1 MNSLTLKK
9 FFLLF
14 IFLLKVAIFILA
26 LLCWMDL
33 SITFRYSIDGMPYEV
48 QNSNALLLASMLG
61 HAFLI
66 ILIEAIYF
74 LICLLFRVWKFIIN
88 YILLTTSLIIV
99 FTYIFKIREDSWAVF
114 FSKEAG
120 ILLLSLTISILLS
133 LLYFILKPKE

>member
-1 MNSLTLKK
+1 MKNICLTL
-9 FFLLF
+9 
-14 IFLLKVAIFILA
+14 IFITKLIIVSLA

-33 SITFRYSIDGMPYEV
+33 SITFRYSIDGMAYEV

-66 ILIEAIYF
+66 IFIEAIYF

-133 LLYFILKPKE
+133 LLYFTLKPKE